1 MRSDE
6 NSPTDTIAGALPGA
20 ADMTEP
26 HVSVPI
32 DSLLPP
38 DSPRLADENIGH
50 ARALAELEVPLPP
63 VLVHRP
69 TMRVIDGTHRL
80 RAAALRGQS
89 TIGVRFFNGSSED
102 AFVLAVQANI
112 AHGLPLTLEER
123 IAAAS
128 RILRSHPAWSNRA
141 IASVSGLSAKTVGA
155 IRQRSGGEKP
165 HLNTRVGRDGKVYR
179 IDTTEAR
186 QIAGE
191 LLRSHPNA
199 SLREVAR
206 AAGISPST
214 VRDVRDRLC
223 RGENPVPEGVARHRA
238 DRATQENIDHVALL
252 DRLRN
257 DPSLRLS
264 ESGRVLLR
272 LLSAQAI
279 DSARWEELGGNIP
292 PHCRELVAE
301 MARGCAKAW
310 HDFAHY
316 VDRASTDPATVPH
329 AASS

>member
-1 MRSDE
+1 M
-6 NSPTDTIAGALPGA
+6 
-20 ADMTEP
+20 
-26 HVSVPI
+26 PI
-32 DSLLPP
+32 ESLLPP
-38 DSPRLADENIGH
+38 DSPRLSRENIGY

-63 VLVHRP
+63 VLVHRS
-69 TMRVIDGTHRL
+69 TMRIIDGTHRL
-80 RAAALRGQS
+80 LAAALRGRR
-89 TIGVRFFNGSSED
+89 TIDVRFFDGSSED

-123 IAAAS
+123 TAAAA
-128 RILRSHPAWSNRA
+128 RILRSHPTWSNRA
-141 IASVSGLSAKTVGA
+141 IALVAGLSAKTVGA
-155 IRQRSGGEKP
+155 IRQRPGGEDP

-179 IDTTEAR
+179 IDTAEAR

-191 LLRSHPNA
+191 LLTDNPNA

-223 RGENPVPEGVARHRA
+223 RGENPVPERAARQRA
-238 DRATQENIDHVALL
+238 DGVPPGSADHVALL
-252 DRLRN
+252 DRLRG

-272 LLSAQAI
+272 LLSSQAI
-279 DSARWEELGGNIP
+279 DPARWAELGGNIP

-310 HDFAHY
+310 HDFAGY
-316 VDRASTDPATVPH
+316 IDGASADPDDLPRLAHPG
-329 AASS
+329 